1 MNIEWLGQSGY
12 ILRTAKATLAI
23 DPYLS
28 DAVERVAGR
37 PRLFPSPIAPEQL
50 CVDAVVCTHDH
61 LDHLDPDAVVRMKA
75 GMRFITTEGGAAH
88 LHALGIAHVDVLH
101 EGESTAVGD
110 LQVTAVFAKH
120 TVEAFG
126 LLVRGD
132 GLTLYFSGD
141 TLFDE
146 RLYAVAQKKPDAML
160 VCINGKLGN
169 MNVDEAVQVARYIGA
184 PLNIPNHYGMFASNT
199 EDPAKFTGR
208 IPGAVEMTVGVP
220 YRIVRDPDGVRLE
233 RG

>member
-12 ILRTAKATLAI
+12 ILRTSNTVLAI

-37 PRLFPSPIAPEQL
+37 PRLFPAPIAPEQL
-50 CVDAVVCTHDH
+50 RADAVICTHDH
-61 LDHLDPDAVVRMKA
+61 LDHLDPDAAVRMKA
-75 GMRFITTEGGAAH
+75 GMRFITTEGGAVH
-88 LHALGIAHVDVLH
+88 LHALGIDHVDVLH
-101 EGESTAVGD
+101 ERESTAVGD

-146 RLYAVAQKKPDAML
+146 RLYAVAQEKPDAAL

-169 MNVDEAVQVARYIGA
+169 MNVDEAVQVARHIGA

-208 IPGAVEMTVGVP
+208 IHGAAEMTVGVR
-220 YRIVRDPDGVRLE
+220 YRIVRDPDGVRLK